1 MLKVNNI
8 DSGTTT
14 LTKVA
19 MKGLGLGSKHLQRN
33 IDLFP
38 GIPADPD
45 R

>member
-8 DSGTTT
+8 GSGTTT

-19 MKGLGLGSKHLQRN
+19 MKRLGLGNKHLQCN
-33 IDLFP
+33 M

>member
-8 DSGTTT
+8 GSGTTT

-19 MKGLGLGSKHLQRN
+19 MKRLGLGNKHLQRN
-33 IDLFP
+33 M